1 MDCVLAVLRI
11 NCAIMR
17 RARPKK
23 LDLDQL
29 EATYIPRAGNS
40 QVLRQINAAETSR
53 LHIAGMLK
61 PVPSIKAETVLC
73 PSCNAP
79 MTLVRVTPRLG
90 GMAEL
95 HTFECK
101 VCRAVLTEVAD
112 DRLSSGAYRG
122 LL

>member
-1 MDCVLAVLRI
+1 
-11 NCAIMR
+11 MR

-29 EATYIPRAGNS
+29 ELRTFPEPANS
-40 QVLRQINAAETSR
+40 QVLRQINPAESSR

-61 PVPSIKAETVLC
+61 PAPSIKAETVLC

-101 VCRAVLTEVAD
+101 ACSAVLTEVAD